1 MEQEWRVFILPSFP
15 FLPAVAGTRYSVPS
29 FPFLNPV
36 DVEANS
42 NPQAPNAL
50 RTECHPNPKGPNTFR
65 VSGVVT
71 PEDEVR
77 AQLIFAG

>member
-1 MEQEWRVFILPSFP
+1 MFILPSFP

-29 FPFLNPV
+29 FPFRECRRVSFKGRENIC
-36 DVEANS
+36 
-42 NPQAPNAL
+42 PQAPNAL
-50 RTECHPNPKGPNTFR
+50 RTECHANPKGPNTFR
-65 VSGVVT
+65 VGGVVT